1 MNSRESL
8 ILNKEMYS
16 KEVIL
21 FAIKQY
27 QELSMIKI
35 LDRGKYWECLFS
47 NCCYNKKITMMEFE
61 NYLINI
67 INVKN

>member
-8 ILNKEMYS
+8 TLNKEMYS

-35 LDRGKYWECLFS
+35 VDRGKYWECLFS
-47 NCCYNKKITMMEFE
+47 NCCYNQKITMMEFE

-67 INVKN
+67 INVRN